1 MKWYILLL
9 FQFFFYTSFAQE
21 SNSQRSGWLIDKTL
35 DLAVKTDICFLLSE
49 IQKRESSISK
59 SVNFNKIA
67 QQSANVEVEK
77 IARQSNLKILDTK
90 QIII

>member
-9 FQFFFYTSFAQE
+9 FQFFFYTSFAQV
-21 SNSQRSGWLIDKTL
+21 SKSQRSGCLIVKTL
-35 DLAVKTDICFLLSE
+35 DLAVKTDICFLQSE

-67 QQSANVEVEK
+67 QQSANAGVEK

-90 QIII
+90 QIIN